1 MKFAS
6 DNNGIVHPKIME
18 AIMRANDGAAPAYGA
33 DAGTARAVEKVRE
46 VFEAPEAS
54 VFFLPTG
61 TAANALI
68 LGSLTKPW
76 ETIFA
81 ANFAHIHVD
90 ECHAP
95 EAFTSGAKIT
105 PVGEHI
111 DKFNANELKT
121 AISAFSPDNM
131 QQSAH
136 GPVSVTQVTER
147 GTLYSLEELSAI
159 ADVCRDAGIPLH
171 LDGARFGN
179 AAAALGCSAAEMS
192 WKLGVDA
199 VSFGATKNG
208 AMAVEAAV
216 IFDPAKAVEFRRR
229 QQRAALV
236 FSKTRFLAAQM
247 EAYLTDGLWLELA
260 GEANRLAA
268 QLEAGLNEVAGV
280 RFAFRRQANMMF
292 VWMPR
297 YCHRALMDAGAYY
310 YIEEGQLEGADP
322 NEPLL
327 GRLVCDWSVSEDA
340 IAQFVDVAQ
349 GASP

>member
-6 DNNGIVHPKIME
+6 DNNGPVHPKIME
-18 AIMRANDGAAPAYGA
+18 AIVRANEGHVPAYGN
-33 DAGTARAVEKVRE
+33 DALTAAAKDKVRE

-61 TAANALI
+61 TAANSLI

-76 ETIFA
+76 ETIFC

-95 EAFTSGAKIT
+95 EAFTNGAKLT
-105 PVGEHI
+105 PVGKRI
-111 DKFNANELKT
+111 DKFNSEELES
-121 AISAFSPDNM
+121 AISAFSPENM

-147 GTLYSLEELSAI
+147 GTLYTLEEIRAI
-159 ADVCRDAGIPLH
+159 AQVCRNARVPLH
-171 LDGARFGN
+171 MDGARFAN
-179 AAAALGCSAAEMS
+179 AAAALGCTAAEMS
-192 WKLGVDA
+192 WKVGVDA

-216 IFDPAKAVEFRRR
+216 IFDPVLAVEFRRR

-236 FSKTRFLAAQM
+236 FSKSRYLAAQM
-247 EAYLTDGLWLELA
+247 EAYLTDGLWFELA
-260 GEANRLAA
+260 GEANRLTAL
-268 QLEAGLNEVAGV
+268 LEDGIEGIDGV
-280 RFAFRRQANMMF
+280 KFAFKREANMMF

-297 YCHRALMDAGAYY
+297 FVHRALMEAGAYY
-310 YIEEGQLEGADP
+310 YIEAGELEGDDP
-322 NEPLL
+322 HEPLL
-327 GRLVCDWSVSEDA
+327 GRFVCDWSVEEA
-340 IAQFVDVAQ
+340 GIARFAKVAQ
-349 GASP
+349 AARP

>member
-6 DNNGIVHPKIME
+6 DNNGPVHPKIME
-18 AIMRANDGAAPAYGA
+18 AIVRANEGHVPAYGG
-33 DAGTARAVEKVRE
+33 DDLSRAAIEKVRD

-54 VFFLPTG
+54 VFLVPTG

-76 ETIFA
+76 ETVFCS
-81 ANFAHIHVD
+81 NFAHIHVD

-95 EAFTSGAKIT
+95 EAFTGGAKLT
-105 PVGEHI
+105 PVGESI
-111 DKFNANELKT
+111 DKFNAMELRT

-136 GPVSVTQVTER
+136 GPVSVTNVTER
-147 GTLYSLEELSAI
+147 GTLYSLDEVSEI
-159 ADVCRDAGIPLH
+159 AEVCRVAGVPLH
-171 LDGARFGN
+171 LDGARFAN

-192 WKLGVDA
+192 WKAGVDA

-216 IFDPAKAVEFRRR
+216 IFDPARAAEFRRR

-236 FSKTRFLAAQM
+236 FSKSRYLAAQID
-247 EAYLTDGLWLELA
+247 AYLTDGLWLETA

-268 QLEAGLNEVAGV
+268 LLEAGIEGIEGV
-280 RFAFRRQANMMF
+280 EFAFPREANMMF

-297 YCHRALMDAGAYY
+297 FRHRALMEAGAYY
-310 YIEEGQLEGADP
+310 YIEAGELQGDDP
-322 NEPLL
+322 HEPLL
-327 GRLVCDWSVSEDA
+327 GRLVCDWSVDEA
-340 IAQFVDVAQ
+340 EIAKFADVAQ
-349 GASP
+349 SARP